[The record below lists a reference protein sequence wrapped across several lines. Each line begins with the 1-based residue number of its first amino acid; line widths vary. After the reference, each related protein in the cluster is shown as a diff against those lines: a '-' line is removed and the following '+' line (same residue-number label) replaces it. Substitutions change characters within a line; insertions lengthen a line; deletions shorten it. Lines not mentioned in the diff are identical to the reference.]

1 MNRYDELT
9 NAQRQQIDLLINALA
24 SEPDKHP
31 VDAMRQ
37 WIDGAQDELRMT
49 NIIDLNAL
57 VARFSDRAGLEL
69 KEQTD
74 D

>member
-37 WIDGAQDELRMT
+37 WINRAQDELH
-49 NIIDLNAL
+49 AL